1 MTAAA
6 ITAMKISRA
15 VPGTIH
21 RQEQARS
28 FSCFNVNG
36 RAGPEVRE
44 NRREGRPGCG
54 RRFSPVFVEG
64 DDLYTHRPVSRE
76 S

>member
-36 RAGPEVRE
+36 RPDQRSGKQERGKARMRPEVLS
-44 NRREGRPGCG
+44 C
-54 RRFSPVFVEG
+54 FC
-64 DDLYTHRPVSRE
+64 
-76 S
+76 

>member
-1 MTAAA
+1 MTAVA

-36 RAGPEVRE
+36 RPDRGPE

-54 RRFSPVFVEG
+54 RRVSPVFVEG

>member
-36 RAGPEVRE
+36 RAGPRSGKTGE
-44 NRREGRPGCG
+44 REGPDAAGGSLLFLLKEMTYTLTG
-54 RRFSPVFVEG
+54 R
-64 DDLYTHRPVSRE
+64 
-76 S
+76 

>member
-6 ITAMKISRA
+6 ITAKKISRA

-36 RAGPEVRE
+36 RPDRGPE

-54 RRFSPVFVEG
+54 RRFSPVFVER